1 MASLGMRP
9 DQQIGAVRFPSAE
22 PRSLALA
29 FVHALFHKR
38 RMRRL
43 ERTELA
49 TLLSVALHTAPAHIK
64 QKLRSKLAQEADA
77 ACDALADLMAARLD
91 NRSYM
96 VIAADMVSMKPSGE
110 RIGLWGFDE
119 PDPFEHK
126 LIVIGGLPD

>member
-1 MASLGMRP
+1 
-9 DQQIGAVRFPSAE
+9 
-22 PRSLALA
+22 
-29 FVHALFHKR
+29 
-38 RMRRL
+38 MRRI
-43 ERTELA
+43 ERDELA

-64 QKLRSKLAQEADA
+64 QKLRSKLAPEADA

-96 VIAADMVSMKPSGE
+96 VIAADMVPMKPSGE